1 MSTVAPPSTEPER
14 VTDARVIVY
23 LPARLYEDLREWAFG
38 EHKSL
43 SLLAR
48 EVLDRAVARRAKGG
62 V

>member
-1 MSTVAPPSTEPER
+1 MTVEMPRQEPER

-23 LPARLYEDLREWAFG
+23 LPERLYEDLREWAFR